1 MFNNLTNNGY
11 GMPVGAAPIP
21 GTPVAVK
28 PIKFTNPLSKEEV
41 QELQKSKVPA
51 FSLDLTPDEQLKAK
65 CPHRLVKDDG
75 TVQSWI
81 TSPDG
86 GVTARCAGCGATF
99 KLQQISPEEL
109 ANAIETVKA
118 TIQQAKTYGMQM
130 PEEFFA
136 DYAMMIPLLDKLPK
150 LYTMANLNFAEI
162 QRSLRPVSAAP
173 NPRGNDWDTIH
184 SLVNGTYGQ
193 AYPGGMNV
201 TPMQGATFTPGYT
214 AAAPT
219 YGVAPQYSQSQPVNA
234 GIDYDMLASKVA
246 SKMQSVQS
254 AAAQAAGNTQP
265 FASNGAPAPS
275 FQQPVN
281 ANK

>member
-1 MFNNLTNNGY
+1 MFNNLTNNGGY

-28 PIKFTNPLSKEEV
+28 PIKFTNPLTKEEV

-51 FSLDLTPDEQLKAK
+51 FSLDLTPAEQLKAK

-99 KLQQISPEEL
+99 RLQKISPEEL
-109 ANAIETVKA
+109 ANAIETVKS

-136 DYAMMIPLLDKLPK
+136 DYAMMIPLLDKLPQ

-219 YGVAPQYSQSQPVNA
+219 YGVAPQYSQAQPNV

-246 SKMQSVQS
+246 SRMTQNVQS
-254 AAAQAAGNTQP
+254 ASAQAAGSIQP
-265 FASNGAPAPS
+265 FASNNAPAPS

-281 ANK
+281 NK